1 MDKIPTFT
9 DVFCY
14 DIPHHEKESDV
25 DILELL
31 KLLNG
36 HLNAITINLVSNK
49 DWMDKA
55 SLLAPMIIGLAAL
68 YVSWDSN
75 RSGMKS
81 QRENSLIQAKM
92 EIATKLK
99 YEWLNSIRELSSQ
112 YATSVA
118 LTMESSFR
126 MSNIISQIRHYKI
139 IACENKDEIKGLN
152 ESRIEMYDAL
162 AEGRRKVSIAAH
174 MLETYLD
181 ANAHQVVFKC
191 MKDISEIINK
201 ENASH
206 KNYDVEQLLI
216 VFKAE
221 MYSII
226 SSEWKVI
233 LEPPQE

>member
-1 MDKIPTFT
+1 M
-9 DVFCY
+9 
-14 DIPHHEKESDV
+14 

-36 HLNAITINLVSNK
+36 HLNAITINLVSDK
-49 DWMDKA
+49 DLVDKV

-68 YVSWDSN
+68 YISWDSN
-75 RSGMKS
+75 RSITKS
-81 QRENSLIQAKM
+81 QREISLIQAKM

-112 YATSVA
+112 YAASVA
-118 LTMESSFR
+118 LTMGSCFR
-126 MSNIISQIRHYKI
+126 MSTIINQSKHYKI
-139 IACENKDEIKGLN
+139 IGYDNERGIKELN
-152 ESRIEMYDAL
+152 ESRIEVYNEIE
-162 AEGRRKVSIAAH
+162 EGRRKVSNAAH

-181 ANAHQVVFKC
+181 VNVHLIVFEC
-191 MKDISEIINK
+191 MKDISVIINK

-216 VFKAE
+216 KFKAE
-221 MYSII
+221 MYNII
-226 SSEWKVI
+226 NSEWKII

>member
-1 MDKIPTFT
+1 M
-9 DVFCY
+9 
-14 DIPHHEKESDV
+14 

-36 HLNAITINLVSNK
+36 HLNAITINLVSDK
-49 DWMDKA
+49 DWMDKV
-55 SLLAPMIIGLAAL
+55 SLLAPMLIGLAAL

-75 RSGMKS
+75 RSSTKS

-112 YATSVA
+112 YAASVA
-118 LTMESSFR
+118 LTMECCFR
-126 MSNIISQIRHYKI
+126 MSNIINQIKHYRI
-139 IACENKDEIKGLN
+139 IGCDNEDDIKELN
-152 ESRIEMYDAL
+152 ESRIEMYNEIE
-162 AEGRRKVSIAAH
+162 EGRRKVSIAAH

-181 ANAHQVVFKC
+181 VNAHLVIFKC
-191 MKDISEIINK
+191 MKDISLIINK

-216 VFKAE
+216 MFKAE
-221 MYSII
+221 MYNII

-233 LEPPQE
+233 VELPPE